1 MTMTELTEKIP
12 AVQRIGGLFTGNLE
26 HLNKGSAEFIN
37 ASRQPAF
44 EAFQKLGI
52 PGTKNENYKYT
63 DLTKLFANENF
74 RRVFA
79 PDQLDVNLS
88 EIFSCD
94 VPEFDTHLI
103 LVLNGWFD
111 DSNFRTNS
119 LPEGVIIKSFK
130 RAAIENSEL
139 VSQYY
144 GKTAA
149 VDSDPL
155 TAMNT
160 AFAQDGVFIYI
171 PDNVIVPKPIQL
183 INLLLSDDDVYV
195 TQRNLIIAG
204 KNSQAKIMYC
214 DHTLKPQQFIFNNLT
229 EVEIGADT
237 VIDIYSIQNQHNK
250 TCNLTGLY
258 VRQQQNSQLVTNVI
272 SLHGGIIRNNLN
284 VKLEGEHTDAKI
296 CGLAL
301 SDKNQHV
308 DNFTYIEHLKPSCT
322 SNQLY
327 KNILDDSS
335 SGGFTGR
342 IHVAPKAVKTQ
353 AYQRN
358 NNVLLTN
365 AAKMNTKP
373 QLVIDNDDVKCSHG
387 ATVGRIN
394 EEALF
399 YLMARGINE
408 KEARLMLMFA
418 FAQEVLAEVKVD
430 QLREMIEKLVNKR
443 LRGEVSKCHS
453 CAMDCIR

>member
-1 MTMTELTEKIP
+1 MAEITDKIS
-12 AVQRIGGLFTGNLE
+12 AVRRISDIYDANLLKIGEGLPDWVN
-26 HLNKGSAEFIN
+26 N
-37 ASRQPAF
+37 SRQPALD
-44 EAFQKLGI
+44 AFRRQGI
-52 PGTKNENYKYT
+52 PSFKTENYKYT
-63 DLTKLFANENF
+63 DLTRLFENESF
-74 RRVFA
+74 RRSFKTDEFEV
-79 PDQLDVNLS
+79 DLKDV
-88 EIFSCD
+88 FSCD
-94 VPEFDTHLI
+94 VPEFDTDLI
-103 LVLNGWFD
+103 LVVNGWYD
-111 DSNFRTNS
+111 ESNNRNKS
-119 LPEGVIIKSFK
+119 YPEGVIIKSFQK
-130 RAAIENSEL
+130 AVIENRDL
-139 VSQYY
+139 VEKYF
-144 GKTAA
+144 GKLAK
-149 VDSDPL
+149 VGDDPL
-155 TAMNT
+155 TALNT
-160 AFAQDGVFIYI
+160 VFAQDGVFIYI
-171 PDNVIVPKPIQL
+171 PDNTHLSKPLQL
-183 INLLLSDDDVYV
+183 INILRSEDDLYV

-204 KNSQAKIMYC
+204 KNSQAKIMFC
-214 DHTLKPQQFIFNNLT
+214 DHTLLPQNFIVNNLT
-229 EVEIGADT
+229 EFEIGEDA

-250 TCNLTGLY
+250 TANLTGLY
-258 VRQQQNSQLVTNVI
+258 IRQQRGSQLVTNAI

-284 VKLEGEHTDAKI
+284 VLLDGEHAEAKI

-308 DNFTYIEHLKPSCT
+308 DNYTFVEHRKPNCQ

-335 SGGFTGR
+335 TGGFTGR
-342 IHVAPKAVKTQ
+342 IHVAPHAVKTQ

-399 YLMARGINE
+399 YLQSRGINE

-418 FAQEVLAEVKVD
+418 FAHEVLAEIKVD
-430 QLREMIEKLVNKR
+430 KLRDVIDKLVNKR
-443 LRGEVSKCHS
+443 LRGEVSKCHL

>member
-1 MTMTELTEKIP
+1 MAEIIDKITTIR
-12 AVQRIGGLFTGNLE
+12 RISEIYADNLPKIDDGMSD
-26 HLNKGSAEFIN
+26 LVNN
-37 ASRQPAF
+37 ARQPALK
-44 EAFQKLGI
+44 AFSRMGI
-52 PGTKNENYKYT
+52 PGFKNENYKYT
-63 DLTKLFANENF
+63 DLTRLFENENF
-74 RRVFA
+74 RRSFE
-79 PDQLDVNLS
+79 PDKFEISLS
-88 EIFSCD
+88 EVFSCD

-103 LVLNGWFD
+103 LVVNGWYD
-111 DSNFRTNS
+111 ESNNQNKS
-119 LPEGVIIKSFK
+119 YPEGVIIKSFQK
-130 RAAIENSEL
+130 AAIENLDLFEK
-139 VSQYY
+139 YY
-144 GKTAA
+144 GKLANA
-149 VDSDPL
+149 DSDPL

-171 PDNVIVPKPIQL
+171 PDNTHISKPLQL
-183 INLLLSDDDVYV
+183 INILRSEDDLYV
-195 TQRNLIIAG
+195 TQRNLVIAG
-204 KNSQAKIMYC
+204 KNTQAKIMFC
-214 DHTLKPQQFIFNNLT
+214 DHTLMPQNFIVNNLT
-229 EVEIGADT
+229 EFEIGEDA

-250 TCNLTGLY
+250 TANLTGLY
-258 VRQQQNSQLVTNVI
+258 IRQQRNSHLVTNAI
-272 SLHGGIIRNNLN
+272 SLHGGIIRNNLS
-284 VKLEGEHTDAKI
+284 VLLDGEYAEAKI

-308 DNFTYIEHLKPSCT
+308 DNYTFIEHHSPKCQ

-335 SGGFTGR
+335 TGGFTGR
-342 IHVAPKAVKTQ
+342 IHVAPHAIKTQ

-387 ATVGRIN
+387 ATVGRID

-399 YLMARGINE
+399 YLQTRGINE

-418 FAQEVLAEVKVD
+418 FAHEVLAEIKVD
-430 QLREMIEKLVNKR
+430 QLRVMIDKLVNKR

>member
-1 MTMTELTEKIP
+1 MAEVTNKLSTVE
-12 AVQRIGGLFTGNLE
+12 RISDLFEANRSEIDSGLPEWVN
-26 HLNKGSAEFIN
+26 HH
-37 ASRQPAF
+37 RQPALD
-44 EAFQKLGI
+44 AFRRMGI
-52 PGTKNENYKYT
+52 PGFKNENYKYT
-63 DLTKLFANENF
+63 DLTRLFENENF
-74 RRVFA
+74 RRAFK
-79 PDQLDVNLS
+79 PDKFDVDLKDV
-88 EIFSCD
+88 FSCD

-103 LVLNGWFD
+103 LLVNGWYD
-111 DSNFRTNS
+111 DSNNQNKTY
-119 LPEGVIIKSFK
+119 PEGVIIKSLQK
-130 RAAIENSEL
+130 AVVENRDL
-139 VSQYY
+139 VERVY
-144 GKTAA
+144 GKLAKVEA
-149 VDSDPL
+149 DPL
-155 TAMNT
+155 NALNT
-160 AFAQDGVFIYI
+160 LFAQDGLFIYI
-171 PDNVIVPKPIQL
+171 PDNTHIEKPLQL
-183 INLLLSDDDVYV
+183 INILRSDDDLYV

-204 KNSQAKIMYC
+204 KNSQAKIMFC
-214 DHTLKPQQFIFNNLT
+214 DHTLLPQNFIINNVT
-229 EVEIGADT
+229 EFEIGEDA
-237 VIDIYSIQNQHNK
+237 VIDLYSIQNLHNK
-250 TCNLTGLY
+250 TANLSGIY
-258 VRQQQNSQLVTNVI
+258 IRQQRNSQLVTNAI

-284 VKLEGEHTDAKI
+284 ILLDGEHAAAKI

-308 DNFTYIEHLKPSCT
+308 DNYTYIEHLKPNCH

-335 SGGFTGR
+335 TGGFTGR
-342 IHVAPKAVKTQ
+342 IHVAPYAVKTE

-399 YLMARGINE
+399 YLQSRGINE

-418 FAQEVLAEVKVD
+418 FAHEVLAEIKV
-430 QLREMIEKLVNKR
+430 EKLLDVIDRLVNKR

>member
-1 MTMTELTEKIP
+1 MVELTDKMSAVRRISDIYEANLPEIGKGLTGCVNHSRRP
-12 AVQRIGGLFTGNLE
+12 AL
-26 HLNKGSAEFIN
+26 
-37 ASRQPAF
+37 
-44 EAFQKLGI
+44 EAFQRMGI
-52 PGTKNENYKYT
+52 PGFRNENYKYT
-63 DLTKLFANENF
+63 DLTRLFENENF
-74 RRVFA
+74 RRAFKTDEFEVE
-79 PDQLDVNLS
+79 LKDV
-88 EIFSCD
+88 FSCD

-103 LVLNGWFD
+103 LVVNGWYD
-111 DSNFRTNS
+111 EPNNADNNY
-119 LPEGVIIKSFK
+119 PEGVIIKSFQK
-130 RAAIENSEL
+130 AVVENRDL
-139 VSQYY
+139 VEKYY
-144 GKTAA
+144 GKFAKSQA
-149 VDSDPL
+149 DPL
-155 TAMNT
+155 TALNT
-160 AFAQDGVFIYI
+160 VFAQDGVFIYI
-171 PDNVIVPKPIQL
+171 PDNVHIAKPLQL
-183 INLLLSDDDVYV
+183 INILRSEDDLYV

-204 KNSQAKIMYC
+204 KNSQARIMFC
-214 DHTLKPQQFIFNNLT
+214 DHTLLPQNFIINNIT
-229 EVEIGADT
+229 EIEIGEDA

-250 TCNLTGLY
+250 TANLSGIY
-258 VRQQQNSQLVTNVI
+258 IHQQRGSQLATNAI

-284 VKLEGEHTDAKI
+284 VLLDGEHARAKI

-308 DNFTYIEHLKPSCT
+308 DNYTFIEHLKPDCQSD
-322 SNQLY
+322 QLY

-335 SGGFTGR
+335 TGGFTGR
-342 IHVAPKAVKTQ
+342 IHVAPHAIKTQ

-399 YLMARGINE
+399 YLQSRGINE

-418 FAQEVLAEVKVD
+418 FAHEVLAEVKVD
-430 QLREMIEKLVNKR
+430 QLREMIDKLVNKR

>member
-1 MTMTELTEKIP
+1 MAETNKIS
-12 AVQRIGGLFTGNLE
+12 AVQRISDIYEANRLKIGEGLPDW
-26 HLNKGSAEFIN
+26 IN
-37 ASRQPAF
+37 NSRQSALD
-44 EAFQKLGI
+44 AFQRMGI
-52 PGTKNENYKYT
+52 PGFKNENYKYT
-63 DLTKLFANENF
+63 DLTRLFERETF
-74 RRVFA
+74 RRAFQ
-79 PDQLDVNLS
+79 PDEFEVDLKDV
-88 EIFSCD
+88 FSCD

-103 LVLNGWFD
+103 LVVNGWYD
-111 DSNFRTNS
+111 ESNNLNKSF
-119 LPEGVIIKSFK
+119 PEGVIIKSFQK
-130 RAAIENSEL
+130 AVTENSNL
-139 VSQYY
+139 VEKYY
-144 GKTAA
+144 GKLAKA
-149 VDSDPL
+149 VDDPL
-155 TAMNT
+155 TALNT
-160 AFAQDGVFIYI
+160 LFAQDGIFIYI
-171 PDNVIVPKPIQL
+171 PDNVHIIKPIQL
-183 INLLLSDDDVYV
+183 INILRSEDDLFV

-204 KNSQAKIMYC
+204 KNSEAKIMFC
-214 DHTLKPQQFIFNNLT
+214 DHTLLPQNFIVNNVT
-229 EVEIGADT
+229 EFEMDEDA

-250 TCNLTGLY
+250 TANLTGLY
-258 VRQQQNSQLVTNVI
+258 IRQQRGSQLVTNSI

-284 VKLEGEHTDAKI
+284 LSLDGEHAAAKI

-301 SDKNQHV
+301 TDKNQHV
-308 DNFTYIEHLKPSCT
+308 DNYTFIEHCKPNCQ

-335 SGGFTGR
+335 TGGFTGR
-342 IHVAPKAVKTQ
+342 IHVAPHAVKTQ

-399 YLMARGINE
+399 YLQSRGINE

-418 FAQEVLAEVKVD
+418 FAHEVLAEIKVD
-430 QLREMIEKLVNKR
+430 KLRDVIDKLVNKR

-453 CAMDCIR
+453 CAMDCIRY

>member
-1 MTMTELTEKIP
+1 MAELIEKIAAIP
-12 AVQRIGGLFTGNLE
+12 RINEMFADNLTTIGN
-26 HLNKGSAEFIN
+26 GMSEFMN
-37 ASRQPAF
+37 NTRQPAM
-44 EAFQKLGI
+44 EAFQRMGI
-52 PGTKNENYKYT
+52 PGFRTENYKYT
-63 DLTKLFANENF
+63 DLTRLFENEKF
-74 RRVFA
+74 RRSFE
-79 PDQLDVNLS
+79 PDQFEVDLND
-88 EIFSCD
+88 IFSCD

-103 LVLNGWFD
+103 LVVNGWYD
-111 DSNFRTNS
+111 DSNSTHKPY
-119 LPEGVIIKSFK
+119 PEGVIIKSFK
-130 RAAIENSEL
+130 KAVIENPEL
-139 VSQYY
+139 VEKYY
-144 GKTAA
+144 GKSANA
-149 VDSDPL
+149 QADPL
-155 TAMNT
+155 TALNT
-160 AFAQDGVFIYI
+160 VFARDGVFIYI
-171 PDNVIVPKPIQL
+171 PDNTHITKPLQL
-183 INLLLSDDDVYV
+183 INILRSEDDLYV

-204 KNSQAKIMYC
+204 KNTQAKIMFC
-214 DHTLKPQQFIFNNLT
+214 DHTLLPQNFIINNVT
-229 EVEIGADT
+229 ECELGEDSI
-237 VIDIYSIQNQHNK
+237 IDIYSIQNQHNK
-250 TCNLTGLY
+250 TANLTGLY
-258 VRQQQNSQLVTNVI
+258 IRQHRNSQLVTNAI

-284 VKLEGEHTDAKI
+284 ILLDGEHASAKV

-308 DNFTYIEHLKPSCT
+308 DNFTFIEHLKPNCR

-335 SGGFTGR
+335 TGGFTGR
-342 IHVAPKAVKTQ
+342 IHVAPHAVKTE

-365 AAKMNTKP
+365 VARMNTKP

-399 YLMARGINE
+399 YLQSRGINE

-418 FAQEVLAEVKVD
+418 FAHEVLAEVKVD
-430 QLREMIEKLVNKR
+430 QLRVMIDKLVNKR